1 MECFLFPTHPSV
13 EGPVQSVCAGE
24 ERRKKVIRRAICL
37 SGSWGQLR
45 FFCRQ
50 IEALRRSKGCM
61 LVWLSLC
68 IADWSKKNKKNK
80 QTWKTCFPPFS
91 TDSICS
97 CDYFNVKM
105 PPVLIQFHTALISF
119 AAALLRFGSII
130 LFFFFFFYSSST
142 SVVFQ
147 SSCFAPP
154 ASLSLK
160 ETSQLRE
167 NSNSPAS
174 TLIISG
180 SSQQCSHFGRGKWC
194 VFFYFPWFLKQ
205 ALTR

>member
-24 ERRKKVIRRAICL
+24 ERRKKVIRRAHL
-37 SGSWGQLR
+37 PVR
-45 FFCRQ
+45 FMRTTQ
-50 IEALRRSKGCM
+50 IFLAPDRGFTTVQGLHVR
-61 LVWLSLC
+61 LSLC

-105 PPVLIQFHTALISF
+105 PPVLIQFHTVLISF
-119 AAALLRFGSII
+119 AAALLRFGSVI
-130 LFFFFFFYSSST
+130 LFFFYFFYSSST

-180 SSQQCSHFGRGKWC
+180 SSQQCSHFGRGK
-194 VFFYFPWFLKQ
+194 
-205 ALTR
+205 